1 VDDSAAEAMLSEGQ
15 VREMEAWLRSAR
27 LWSETSQA
35 MVGAATG
42 LTNASRSLAGQFE
55 PPSASLFSDEGDQGA
70 QLATQLRLLA
80 ETIEDE
86 GRELRDRY
94 LTTEAEIALYTNLLD

>member
-1 VDDSAAEAMLSEGQ
+1 MPDRTTGIMLNDRQ
-15 VREMEAWLRSAR
+15 IRELETWLRSAK

-35 MVGAATG
+35 MVGAATD
-42 LTNASRSLAGQFE
+42 LTNASRSLATQFE
-55 PPSASLFSDEGDQGA
+55 RPPAGSDKADHGDRLTA
-70 QLATQLRLLA
+70 QLRLLA

-94 LTTEAEIALYTNLLD
+94 LTTQAELDLYAGLLD

>member
-1 VDDSAAEAMLSEGQ
+1 VDDGAKETMLSEQQ
-15 VREMEAWLRSAR
+15 VRELEAWLRSAK
-27 LWSETSQA
+27 LWAESSQA

-42 LTNASRSLAGQFE
+42 LTNASRSLAGQLE
-55 PPSASLFSDEGDQGA
+55 GPSASHFSDEGARGA
-70 QLATQLRLLA
+70 RLATQLRLLA

>member
-1 VDDSAAEAMLSEGQ
+1 MLSEGQ
-15 VREMEAWLRSAR
+15 VREMEAWLRSAK
-27 LWSETSQA
+27 LWSESSQA

-55 PPSASLFSDEGDQGA
+55 QPLTPLVSDDSGRSP

-94 LTTEAEIALYTNLLD
+94 LTTEAEIALYTRLLD